1 MGKTTVFLKESIAEL
16 KRVSWPGRDD
26 VWATTMAVLVIT
38 AIFSA
43 FIYVSDKLLS
53 TVVEYVYRVIGG

>member
-1 MGKTTVFLKESIAEL
+1 MGKVTNFVKDSWGEL
-16 KRVSWPGRDD
+16 KRVSWPGKDD
-26 VWATTMAVLVIT
+26 VVATTTAVLVVT

-53 TVVEYVYRVIGG
+53 TVVEFVYRMIGS